1 MDDLINRQAAI
12 DTIDEVTWYHQNKNG
27 EMVAGAGTEHEA
39 WYKADDIYKA
49 LKAVPSA
56 DAFEVVRCRECKYFD
71 SGTDEDGK
79 LHFKC
84 LGWGYGG
91 TSEDDFCSHGERNDE

>member
-12 DTIDEVTWYHQNKNG
+12 EACLRYNGVGWVWSQILDEIK
-27 EMVAGAGTEHEA
+27 E
-39 WYKADDIYKA
+39 I
-49 LKAVPSA
+49 PSA
-56 DAFEVVRCRECKYFD
+56 GVRCKDCKYFD

-79 LHFKC
+79 LVFKC
-84 LGWGYGG
+84 LGGWAYGG